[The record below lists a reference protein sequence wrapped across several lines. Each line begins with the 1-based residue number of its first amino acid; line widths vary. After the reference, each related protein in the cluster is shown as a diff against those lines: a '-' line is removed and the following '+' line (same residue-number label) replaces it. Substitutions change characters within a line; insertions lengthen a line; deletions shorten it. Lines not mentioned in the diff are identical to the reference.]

1 MISADVPPPL
11 EVSPARRIFG
21 LETEF
26 GLHLDTAVTRPVTPE
41 EVAGHLFHSVVQ
53 WGRSSNVF
61 LTNGSRLYI
70 DVGAHPEYATAEADN
85 LTDLIALDKAGERI
99 VQDLVAGGQE
109 RLRATGVEG
118 TIHLYKNNTDSS
130 GNSYGCHENYLVRR
144 RADFKA
150 FASDLLPFLVTRQ
163 IVTGAGCIT
172 RTPQGAHF
180 SFSPRADHM
189 WEGMSSATT
198 RSRPMINTRDEPHA
212 NAELYRRMHV
222 IVGDSTMAEPTTLL
236 KMGSTDLILR
246 IMEARIEM
254 PGLALAREMQA
265 IRDVAHDLTG
275 KATVELADGRHLTA
289 VEVQQAYLDLVVS
302 HVGGIIAPN
311 DEVSAIVDLW
321 QRGIDAV
328 RTQDFSLV
336 ETELDWAI
344 KHKIVTR
351 YQGAT
356 GLRARR
362 PAPRA
367 PRARVPRRLAG
378 ARPVLS
384 LAGTGPRAARRDRR
398 ADRGGEDHRAL
409 VDAGALAR
417 PVRDGSAG
425 GRARLHRRLGAP
437 EVDRRGVPHGVA
449 QGPVPQCGR
458 AGRRTH
464 RFALDAPASI
474 YWKVRLLPPSGEI
487 EMRRHAA
494 AMLLA
499 VAAAAHPWGLHA
511 GRPRG
516 VVVRWRCLPISTT
529 SMSAVRCARANDH
542 PA

>member
-1 MISADVPPPL
+1 MISPDVPPPL
-11 EVSPARRIFG
+11 EVDPARRIFG

-26 GLHLDTAVTRPVTPE
+26 GLHLDTQTTRPITPE

-85 LTDLIALDKAGERI
+85 LADLIALDKAGERI
-99 VQDLVAGGQE
+99 VQGLVAGGEE
-109 RLRATGVEG
+109 RLRAAGVEG
-118 TIHLYKNNTDSS
+118 TIHLYKNNTDSA

-222 IVGDSTMAEPTTLL
+222 IVGDSTMAEPTALL

-246 IMEARIEM
+246 LMEARVVM

-289 VEVQQAYLDLVVS
+289 VEVQQAYLDVVKS
-302 HVGGIIAPN
+302 HVGGIVTVT
-311 DEVSAIVDLW
+311 DEVEHILDLW

-328 RTQDFSLV
+328 RTQDFSLIDA
-336 ETELDWAI
+336 ELDWAI
-344 KHKIVTR
+344 KLKIITR
-351 YQGAT
+351 YQERLGCRLDDPRLARLELAFHDVSPEHGLFYRLQAQGLVTRVIDDERIERAMTTAPTSTRAHLRGAFVSAASQAGRDYTVDWVHLKVT
-356 GLRARR
+356 GEESRTVLLKDPFRSAD
-362 PAPRA
+362 
-367 PRARVPRRLAG
+367 ARVDEFID
-378 ARPVLS
+378 S
-384 LAGTGPRAARRDRR
+384 LA
-398 ADRGGEDHRAL
+398 
-409 VDAGALAR
+409 
-417 PVRDGSAG
+417 
-425 GRARLHRRLGAP
+425 AP
-437 EVDRRGVPHGVA
+437 
-449 QGPVPQCGR
+449 
-458 AGRRTH
+458 
-464 RFALDAPASI
+464 
-474 YWKVRLLPPSGEI
+474 
-487 EMRRHAA
+487 
-494 AMLLA
+494 
-499 VAAAAHPWGLHA
+499 
-511 GRPRG
+511 
-516 VVVRWRCLPISTT
+516 
-529 SMSAVRCARANDH
+529 
-542 PA
+542 

>member
-1 MISADVPPPL
+1 MISPDVPPPL
-11 EVSPARRIFG
+11 EVDPARRIFG

-26 GLHLDTAVTRPVTPE
+26 GLHLDTTTTRPITPE

-61 LTNGSRLYI
+61 LTNASRLYI

-99 VQDLVAGGQE
+99 VQGLVAGGEE
-109 RLRATGVEG
+109 RLRAVGVEG
-118 TIHLYKNNTDSS
+118 TIHLYKNNTDSA

-246 IMEARIEM
+246 LMEARVVM

-275 KATVELADGRHLTA
+275 AATVELADGRRFTG
-289 VEVQQAYLDLVVS
+289 VEVQQAYLDLVRS
-302 HVGGIIAPN
+302 HLGRIIAVT
-311 DEVSAIVDLW
+311 DEVETILDLW

-328 RTQDFSLV
+328 RTQDFSLIDM
-336 ETELDWAI
+336 ELDWAI
-344 KHKIVTR
+344 KLKILNR
-351 YQGAT
+351 YQERLGCRLDDPRLARLELAFHDVSPEHGLFYRLQAQGLVKRVIDESRIEHAITTAPTSTRAHLRGAFVRAASDAGRDYTVDWVHLKVT
-356 GLRARR
+356 GEESRTVLLKDPFRSAD
-362 PAPRA
+362 
-367 PRARVPRRLAG
+367 ARVDELIE
-378 ARPVLS
+378 S
-384 LAGTGPRAARRDRR
+384 L
-398 ADRGGEDHRAL
+398 
-409 VDAGALAR
+409 
-417 PVRDGSAG
+417 
-425 GRARLHRRLGAP
+425 
-437 EVDRRGVPHGVA
+437 
-449 QGPVPQCGR
+449 
-458 AGRRTH
+458 
-464 RFALDAPASI
+464 
-474 YWKVRLLPPSGEI
+474 
-487 EMRRHAA
+487 
-494 AMLLA
+494 
-499 VAAAAHPWGLHA
+499 
-511 GRPRG
+511 
-516 VVVRWRCLPISTT
+516 TT
-529 SMSAVRCARANDH
+529 R
-542 PA
+542 

>member
-1 MISADVPPPL
+1 MISAEVPPPL
-11 EVSPARRIFG
+11 EVDPARRIFG

-26 GLHLDTAVTRPVTPE
+26 GLHLDTSNSHAAPLPQSAVTASRPVTPE

-70 DVGAHPEYATAEADN
+70 DVGAHPEYATAEADT

-99 VQDLVAGGQE
+99 VQDLVAGGEQ
-109 RLRATGVEG
+109 RLRAAGIDG

-150 FASDLLPFLVTRQ
+150 FASELLPFLVTRQ

-222 IVGDSTMAEPTTLL
+222 IVGDSTMAESTALL

-246 IMEARIEM
+246 IMEARAQM

-265 IRDVAHDLTG
+265 IRDVAHDLSGT
-275 KATVELADGRHLTA
+275 ATVELADGRHLTA
-289 VEVQQAYLDLVVS
+289 VEVQQAYLDLVTS
-302 HVGGIIAPN
+302 HVGGVIEPN
-311 DEVSAIVDLW
+311 AEVNDILDLW

-328 RTQDFSLV
+328 RTQNFALV

-344 KHKIVTR
+344 KHKIVMR
-351 YQGAT
+351 YQE
-356 GLRARR
+356 
-362 PAPRA
+362 
-367 PRARVPRRLAG
+367 RLACD
-378 ARPVLS
+378 
-384 LAGTGPRAARRDRR
+384 LADPR
-398 ADRGGEDHRAL
+398 
-409 VDAGALAR
+409 LAR
-417 PVRDGSAG
+417 LELAFHDVSPEHGLFYRLQSQGLVRRIIDDERIEAAKTTAPTST
-425 GRARLHRRLGAP
+425 RAHI
-437 EVDRRGVPHGVA
+437 RGQFVKA
-449 QGPVPQCGR
+449 ASE
-458 AGRRTH
+458 AGRDYTVDWVHLKVTGAESRT
-464 RFALDAPASI
+464 
-474 YWKVRLLPPSGEI
+474 LLLKDPF
-487 EMRRHAA
+487 R
-494 AMLLA
+494 
-499 VAAAAHPWGLHA
+499 
-511 GRPRG
+511 
-516 VVVRWRCLPISTT
+516 
-529 SMSAVRCARANDH
+529 SADERVEELIDSL
-542 PA
+542 

>member
-1 MISADVPPPL
+1 MISPDVPPPL
-11 EVSPARRIFG
+11 EVDPARRIFG

-26 GLHLDTAVTRPVTPE
+26 GLHLDTATTRPITPE

-99 VQDLVAGGQE
+99 VQGLVAGGEE
-109 RLRATGVEG
+109 RLHAAGVDG
-118 TIHLYKNNTDSS
+118 TIHLYKNNTDSA

-246 IMEARIEM
+246 LMEARVVM

-265 IRDVAHDLTG
+265 IRDVAHDLSGT
-275 KATVELADGRHLTA
+275 ATVELADGGRATA
-289 VEVQQAYLDLVVS
+289 VQVQQAYLDAVRSHLGDVV
-302 HVGGIIAPN
+302 AATE
-311 DEVSAIVDLW
+311 EVERILDLW

-328 RTQDFSLV
+328 RTKDHSLV
-336 ETELDWAI
+336 DTELDWAI
-344 KHKIVTR
+344 KHKIISR
-351 YQGAT
+351 YQERLGCRLDDPRLARLELAFHDVSAEHGLFYRLQSQGLVKRVVDDARIERAVTTAPTSTRAHLRGAFVRAASQAGRDYTVDWVHLKVT
-356 GLRARR
+356 GEESRTVLLKDPFRSAD
-362 PAPRA
+362 
-367 PRARVPRRLAG
+367 ARVDELID
-378 ARPVLS
+378 S
-384 LAGTGPRAARRDRR
+384 LATP
-398 ADRGGEDHRAL
+398 
-409 VDAGALAR
+409 
-417 PVRDGSAG
+417 
-425 GRARLHRRLGAP
+425 
-437 EVDRRGVPHGVA
+437 
-449 QGPVPQCGR
+449 
-458 AGRRTH
+458 
-464 RFALDAPASI
+464 
-474 YWKVRLLPPSGEI
+474 
-487 EMRRHAA
+487 
-494 AMLLA
+494 
-499 VAAAAHPWGLHA
+499 
-511 GRPRG
+511 
-516 VVVRWRCLPISTT
+516 
-529 SMSAVRCARANDH
+529 
-542 PA
+542 